1 MFEKLKEKLSNSY
14 APISNF
20 NVSASVVTKDGKEY
34 FGVNVEDAS
43 TRAGTCAERAAIF
56 NAITDGVKKGDIK
69 ELHVLTSSNKTST
82 PCFVCRQMISE
93 IMDKDSIINCYNL
106 NGECEKYTVEELCP
120 EPFTEEDL
128 Q

>member
-1 MFEKLKEKLSNSY
+1 MIEKLKEKLGNSY

-20 NVSASVVTKDGKEY
+20 NVSAVAVTKDGKEY

-56 NAITDGVKKGDIK
+56 NAITDGVKKGQI
-69 ELHVLTSSNKTST
+69 EEIHVLTTSNKIST

-93 IMDKDSIINCYNL
+93 FVDKNKIIKCYNL
-106 NGECEKYTVEELCP
+106 DEEFKEYTVEELCP
-120 EPFTEEDL
+120 EPFNGEDL
-128 Q
+128 K

>member
-1 MFEKLKEKLSNSY
+1 MFEKLNEKLNNSY

-20 NVSASVVTKDGKEY
+20 NVSACAITKDEKEY

-56 NAITDGVKKGDIK
+56 NAITDGVKKGEFK
-69 ELHVLTSSNKTST
+69 EINVLTSSNKTST

-93 IMDKDSIINCYNL
+93 MLDKDAIIRCYNL
-106 NGECEKYTVEELCP
+106 NGDFDEYTVEELCP
-120 EPFTEEDL
+120 FPFEEEDL
-128 Q
+128 K

>member
-1 MFEKLKEKLSNSY
+1 MFEKLKERLNNSY

-20 NVSASVVTKDGKEY
+20 NVAAALVTTDGKEY

-56 NAITDGVKKGDIK
+56 SAITDGVKKGNIK
-69 ELHVLTSSNKTST
+69 EINVLTSSDKIST

-93 IMDKDSIINCYNL
+93 VMDKDSIIRCYSL
-106 NGECEKYTVEELCP
+106 NGESKEYTVEELCP
-120 EPFTEEDL
+120 EPFNEEDL